1 MTGSCVVE
9 TKQSNI
15 KVGENGRQAIIKN
28 PGNELFCKA
37 KVDGCLLK
45 NKTSSDYVVSKPNV
59 GDVVIELKGCDVDHA
74 VEQVKSTMDFWKQNG
89 LSNGLISAL
98 VVCTKY
104 PKIDTKI
111 QRAKLALAKIH
122 KSPLHIVTQ
131 NLEYDFDA
139 LLSFRGPHKA

>member
-1 MTGSCVVE
+1 MSESCVVE

-15 KVGENGRQAIIKN
+15 KVGENGRQAIIRNQK
-28 PGNELFCKA
+28 NELFSKA

-45 NKTSSDYVVSKPNV
+45 NKTSSDYVVSKPKV

-74 VEQVKSTMDFWKQNG
+74 VEQVKSTMDFWVKNGFNNG
-89 LSNGLISAL
+89 LFSAL
-98 VVCTKY
+98 IVCTRY
-104 PKIDTKI
+104 PKVDTKI

-139 LLSFRGPHKA
+139 LLSFRGPHKV